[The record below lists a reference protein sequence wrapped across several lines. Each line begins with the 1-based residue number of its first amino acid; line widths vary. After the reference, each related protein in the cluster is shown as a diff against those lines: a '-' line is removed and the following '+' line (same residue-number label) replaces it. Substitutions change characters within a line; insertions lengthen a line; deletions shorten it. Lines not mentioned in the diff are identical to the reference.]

1 MTGSTSAPKKG
12 RGGGYHTL
20 ETSSKHHFKV
30 CKSCG
35 VEKALAE
42 FYRRSGTTN
51 KRKRASD
58 PTKYETQCKSCRK
71 PVRAPSPEAFADRK
85 PRPPKQ
91 TPEQKRAAAAAYKA
105 RVRAQTRAKVIR
117 YMADR
122 GCEDCGERDPRV
134 LEFDHRDRAD
144 KKHCISIL
152 LSNGCSWSSPTLR
165 AELRKCRILCANCH
179 ALHTATQLGYYADPS
194 VRRELADICREYGIS
209 RSSRGDTG
217 ENKRSKT

>member
-1 MTGSTSAPKKG
+1 MTGSVPAPKKG

-30 CKSCG
+30 CKTCG

-42 FYRRSGTTN
+42 FYRRSGTAN

-58 PTKYETQCKSCRK
+58 PTKYETQCKSCR
-71 PVRAPSPEAFADRK
+71 RAKAATAGLWADRK

-91 TPEQKRAAAAAYKA
+91 TPEQKRATAAAYKA

-144 KKHCISIL
+144 KKQCISIL

-209 RSSRGDTG
+209 RSSRGNPRK
-217 ENKRSKT
+217 NKRSKT

>member
-1 MTGSTSAPKKG
+1 MTGSTTAPKKG
-12 RGGGYHTL
+12 RGGGYNTKDN
-20 ETSSKHHFKV
+20 SSFHHFKV

-85 PRPPKQ
+85 PKRKKQ
-91 TPEQKRAAAAAYKA
+91 TPEERRAHVAAYKA
-105 RVRAQTRAKVIR
+105 RVRAQTRAKLLR
-117 YMADR
+117 YAADR
-122 GCEDCGERDPRV
+122 GCETCGERDPRV
-134 LEFDHRDRAD
+134 LEFDHRNREE
-144 KKHCISIL
+144 KHTTIAQL
-152 LSNGCSWSSPTLR
+152 LTNGQSWSSPSLR
-165 AELRKCRILCANCH
+165 TELRKCRILCANCH
-179 ALHTATQLGYYADPS
+179 ARHTAAQLGYYADPS

-209 RSSRGDTG
+209 GGPRGDTG
-217 ENKRSKT
+217 KNKRPKV